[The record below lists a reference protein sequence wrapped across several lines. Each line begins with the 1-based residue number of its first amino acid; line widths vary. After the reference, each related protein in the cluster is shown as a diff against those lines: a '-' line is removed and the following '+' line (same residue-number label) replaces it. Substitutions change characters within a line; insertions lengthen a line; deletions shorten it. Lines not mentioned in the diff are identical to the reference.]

1 MDRRQQKTRIAVF
14 NAFSALLMKKKYNR
28 ITVQDII
35 DEANIGR
42 STFYSH
48 FETKDG
54 LLDAM
59 CQRIFKHV
67 FSEELSEEQS
77 HDFSAKTNTIRHK
90 LTHVLYH
97 IQDNKKDFK
106 ALLSCESDALLI
118 HYFSLHLKDVFSDVI
133 NCQNYQAPTDY
144 LVNCLVNGFVETV
157 KWWLNCKKT
166 YTPEAIIGFYFS
178 VTALNYCTQDND
190 CTNDVL

>member
-14 NAFSALLMKKKYNR
+14 NAFSTLLMKKKYNR

-67 FSEELSEEQS
+67 FAEELDQEQT
-77 HDFSAKTNTIRHK
+77 HDFSVKTNTIRHK

-118 HYFSLHLKDVFSDVI
+118 RYFSLHLKDVFNDVVD
-133 NCQNYQAPTDY
+133 CQNYQAPTDY
-144 LVNCLVNGFVETV
+144 VIHHLVNCFVETV
-157 KWWLNCKKT
+157 KWWLNSKKD
-166 YTPEAIIGFYFS
+166 YSPEAIIDFYFS
-178 VTALNYCTQDND
+178 VTALDYCTQK
-190 CTNDVL
+190 

>member
-14 NAFSALLMKKKYNR
+14 NAFSTLLMKKKYNR

-67 FSEELSEEQS
+67 FSEELSEEQT

-97 IQDNKKDFK
+97 IQDNKKDFM
-106 ALLSCESDALLI
+106 ALLSCDSDALLI
-118 HYFSLHLKDVFSDVI
+118 HYFSLHLKDVFSNAI
-133 NCQNYQAPTDY
+133 NCTNYQAPADY
-144 LVNCLVNGFVETV
+144 LINHLVNSFVESV
-157 KWWLNCKKT
+157 KWWLNSKKT
-166 YTPEAIIGFYFS
+166 YSPEAIIDFYFS
-178 VTALNYCTQDND
+178 VTKLDECAERQ
-190 CTNDVL
+190 